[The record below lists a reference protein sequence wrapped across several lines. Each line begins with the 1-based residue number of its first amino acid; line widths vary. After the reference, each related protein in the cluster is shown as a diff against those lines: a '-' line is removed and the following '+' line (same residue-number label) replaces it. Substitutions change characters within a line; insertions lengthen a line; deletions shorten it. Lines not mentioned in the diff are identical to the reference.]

1 MRQRDAT
8 AGGAFTLFDTAF
20 GRCALSWNALGLTSV
35 RLPERSEALTR
46 ANLLAR
52 QPGAVECKE
61 GWPPFVA
68 DAVARIQ
75 LHLAG
80 QARDLREVPLDL
92 SGIREFELKVYTA
105 ARALDAGQ
113 TCTYG
118 EMAHAIGEPS
128 AMRAVGQALA
138 HNPWPLVIP
147 CHRVVRAG
155 GGLGGFSAPGRTET
169 KRRLLLLESGM
180 GRREGQLF

>member
-1 MRQRDAT
+1 M
-8 AGGAFTLFDTAF
+8 AGGGFTLFETVF
-20 GRCALSWNALGLTSV
+20 GRCALAWNEQGLTSV
-35 RLPERSEALTR
+35 RLPDLSDALTR

-52 QPGAVECKE
+52 QPGCVECNA

-75 LHLAG
+75 AHLAG
-80 QARDLREVPLDL
+80 QAHDLREVPLDL
-92 SGIREFELKVYTA
+92 SGTREFELKVYTA

-118 EMAHAIGEPS
+118 EMAHAIGEPT

-147 CHRVVRAG
+147 CHRVLRAG

-169 KRRLLLLESGM
+169 KRRLLVLEAGM

>member
-1 MRQRDAT
+1 MRQRDASR
-8 AGGAFTLFDTAF
+8 GGFFTLFDTPF
-20 GRCALSWNALGLTSV
+20 GRCALAWNDVGLTSV

-52 QPGAVECKE
+52 QPGAVECPAD
-61 GWPPFVA
+61 WPPFVVE
-68 DAVARIQ
+68 AVAQIQ
-75 LHLAG
+75 AHLAG
-80 QARDLREVPLDL
+80 DAHDLRQVPLDL
-92 SGIREFELKVYTA
+92 SGTRDFELKVYTA
-105 ARALDAGQ
+105 ARAMAAGQ

-118 EMAHAIGEPS
+118 EMAHAIGEPQ

-138 HNPWPLVIP
+138 NNPWPLVVP

-155 GGLGGFSAPGRTET
+155 GGLGGFSAPGRSET
-169 KRRLLLLESGM
+169 KRRLLLLELGM